1 MRTKE
6 CFEHIEVDMIDRID
20 VFCFHICHGHPLRPR
35 SLSNRILCFIF
46 SLPGRNEN
54 RYIILSE
61 VFVCGYSRTNLREI
75 RKSQR
80 KAEFFL
86 YFTNGRCF
94 GSFSSFGTTSEKSP
108 FDRILLHI
116 APVLHEDRGIISIEH
131 HDAHRSKKHITRDE

>member
-6 CFEHIEVDMIDRID
+6 FFEYIEVDTIDRID
-20 VFCFHICHGHPLRPR
+20 VFCFHICHGHPLCPR
-35 SLSNRILCFIF
+35 SLSNRIPCFIF

-54 RYIILSE
+54 RYIILTE
-61 VFVCGYSRTNLREI
+61 VFVCGYGRSDFCEI

-108 FDRILLHI
+108 SDHI
-116 APVLHEDRGIISIEH
+116 FPHISPILHEDRGIISIED
-131 HDAHRSKKHITRDE
+131 HDADNSRNHRL

>member
-20 VFCFHICHGHPLRPR
+20 VFCFHICHSHPLRPR
-35 SLSNRILCFIF
+35 SLSNGILGFVLR
-46 SLPGRNEN
+46 LPGRNEN

-61 VFVCGYSRTNLREI
+61 VFVCGYGRSDFCEI
-75 RKSQR
+75 RGKQR
-80 KAEFFL
+80 KAELFL

-94 GSFSSFGTTSEKSP
+94 GSFISFGTTSEKSP
-108 FDRILLHI
+108 FDHI
-116 APVLHEDRGIISIEH
+116 FSHISPILHEDRGIISIDD